1 VIDALAAEG
10 VLVRNAYAD
19 PLCSPTRAAALTGRY
34 GSRTGIGVGLPYS
47 PGPPSGPFSPSD
59 GLPWLPRLLGKAG
72 VRSFLCGKWHLT
84 HRGVPDYHSLPVRVG
99 FTRAAGSLWNLD
111 AGPGVGYHAWWKN
124 VATSAGWAEMPVTT
138 YATTASYA
146 EAYSALVASAAA
158 GNRSLIWLA
167 LNAAHTPFDLPPD
180 GLYTPVDG
188 HNTDPKSQRYV
199 LEAADTLLGQ
209 LREPF
214 ASAEPAAA
222 ARTLWIVMGDNGTP
236 AAALERPWPAH
247 QHKNTVYEG
256 GTRVPLIVA
265 GAVVPA
271 RGTVCDALVHAVDLW
286 ATIQELFG
294 VPLPPLRTDSVSYAA
309 ALQDPGAFTGRG
321 WVYVRQHEPNGFGPY
336 TLRRHAVRDARWKL
350 FERLNGTRELY
361 DFVADPFE
369 QSNLRPPSSPE
380 QQAAVD
386 KLSKILAAND
396 VPGP

>member
-1 VIDALAAEG
+1 
-10 VLVRNAYAD
+10 
-19 PLCSPTRAAALTGRY
+19 
-34 GSRTGIGVGLPYS
+34 
-47 PGPPSGPFSPSD
+47 
-59 GLPWLPRLLGKAG
+59 
-72 VRSFLCGKWHLT
+72 
-84 HRGVPDYHSLPVRVG
+84 
-99 FTRAAGSLWNLD
+99 
-111 AGPGVGYHAWWKN
+111 
-124 VATSAGWAEMPVTT
+124 
-138 YATTASYA
+138 
-146 EAYSALVASAAA
+146 
-158 GNRSLIWLA
+158 
-167 LNAAHTPFDLPPD
+167 
-180 GLYTPVDG
+180 
-188 HNTDPKSQRYV
+188 
-199 LEAADTLLGQ
+199 
-209 LREPF
+209 
-214 ASAEPAAA
+214 
-222 ARTLWIVMGDNGTP
+222 MGDNGTP

-361 DFVADPFE
+361 DLVADPFE
-369 QSNLRPPSSPE
+369 QSNLWPPSSPE